1 MCLSVY
7 ALSSRARVIPYYTA
21 MIYFCL
27 FAFSCSPAHTHTP
40 HTPHIHTH
48 THTPHTYTHTISRRK
63 DGRCLF
69 SSLLAATHTHKQAPT
84 YCLGGKTPA
93 NTQTHTHT
101 DTLNAHTHTHTHLL
115 PRGKDVGK
123 NTHTHT
129 QIHTPAKTHTQ
140 IHSILT
146 HTHPP
151 TA

>member
-101 DTLNAHTHTHTHLL
+101 DTHT
-115 PRGKDVGK
+115 GK
-123 NTHTHT
+123 NTHADT
-129 QIHTPAKTHTQ
+129 
-140 IHSILT
+140 LNT
-146 HTHPP
+146 HTHAP
-151 TA
+151 TYCLGGKTPAAFGQLLA